1 MRVAFLGLGRM
12 GAPMAARVAAAGHEL
27 TVWNRT
33 RRPAAVPP
41 ATEVAASAAEA
52 VAGAE
57 VIITMLADAGALA
70 AVLDGPSGI
79 LAGAPE
85 RAVLVDMGT
94 IGPEAARGAAARC
107 DAAGVRFL
115 DAPVS
120 GSVAA
125 ARTGTL
131 LAMIGGEAGSLAS
144 ADPVLATMTARR
156 LHLGPVGAGATMKLA
171 INLMLAVTN
180 EAVAELLALARQAG
194 IAPPDAYE
202 VLAASAVGSRYVDY
216 KREAFLEPDGV
227 PVAFSIDLMRKDM
240 NLALRLA
247 HELGVP
253 TPAGRAAAEVLDQ
266 TAAAGLGADDLSAIT
281 RTLTG

>member
-12 GAPMAARVAAAGHEL
+12 GVPMAARVAAAGHEL

-33 RRPAAVPP
+33 PRPAAVPP
-41 ATEVAASAAEA
+41 EARSAPSAAEA

-57 VIITMLADAGALA
+57 VVITMLADADALA
-70 AVLDGPSGI
+70 AVLVGSAGL
-79 LAGAPE
+79 LAGA
-85 RAVLVDMGT
+85 RKGAVLVDMGT
-94 IGPEAARGAAARC
+94 IGPFAARATADRC
-107 DAAGVRFL
+107 RAAGVLFL

-131 LAMIGGEAGSLAS
+131 LAMVGGEAGALAR
-144 ADPVLATMTARR
+144 ADPVLAAVAERR

-180 EAVAELLALARQAG
+180 EAIAEVLAFARRAG
-194 IAPPDAYE
+194 IEPADAYE

-216 KREAFLEPDGV
+216 KRQAFLEPDGV

-240 NLALRLA
+240 SLALALA
-247 HELGVP
+247 GELGAP
-253 TPAGRAAAEVLDQ
+253 TPAGRAAAEVLDR
-266 TAAAGLGADDLSAIT
+266 AAASGLGGDDLSAIT
-281 RTLTG
+281 RMLTS